1 MGGKKKE
8 KEKEKYQGK
17 IAQLTHERER
27 EREREWPPI
36 NFLDRFMIR
45 IKIRGLAGKIVR
57 ENKCILVERRCVLI
71 TSRGNSF
78 VW

>member
-27 EREREWPPI
+27 ERVAPH
-36 NFLDRFMIR
+36 
-45 IKIRGLAGKIVR
+45 
-57 ENKCILVERRCVLI
+57 
-71 TSRGNSF
+71 
-78 VW
+78 